1 MPGNTLPT
9 SLSSKRWPVQTS
21 PKRWHRFPHHCE
33 CFYVANEQTLYL
45 TARTERGY
53 EKLITVLKKMGH
65 ELPREPQS
73 RATMVMIYLVR
84 KILGK
89 EVKFNPYE
97 EYFSEEPDL
106 SPEEEELMERVNRFC
121 KLFTE
126 ALNSGEPFDI
136 EKLADQAGLD
146 YENAR
151 EVAATFQRM
160 IERRRI

>member
-1 MPGNTLPT
+1 
-9 SLSSKRWPVQTS
+9 
-21 PKRWHRFPHHCE
+21 
-33 CFYVANEQTLYL
+33 
-45 TARTERGY
+45 
-53 EKLITVLKKMGH
+53 
-65 ELPREPQS
+65 
-73 RATMVMIYLVR
+73 MVMIYLVR

-89 EVKFNPYE
+89 EVNFNPYE

-160 IERRRI
+160 FERRRI

>member
-1 MPGNTLPT
+1 
-9 SLSSKRWPVQTS
+9 
-21 PKRWHRFPHHCE
+21 
-33 CFYVANEQTLYL
+33 
-45 TARTERGY
+45 
-53 EKLITVLKKMGH
+53 
-65 ELPREPQS
+65 
-73 RATMVMIYLVR
+73 MIYLVR

-89 EVKFNPYE
+89 EVKFNPMKSILAKNR
-97 EYFSEEPDL
+97 FVA
-106 SPEEEELMERVNRFC
+106 EEEELMERVNRFC